1 MALVCNE
8 SSTRDLVLHMLLAS
22 DDKCVS
28 FDGMA
33 VSEIDSDGMEREWGS
48 KYPVAVLPLRQLDHP
63 VVDYSTAVKAEGITT
78 EAEALVCSIVGVA
91 PAVVHDVMAV
101 HVGDPANWRAALAR
115 LLLTSKAARHGV
127 LIVEESP
134 HTRDIIDV
142 LLAVRPW
149 IQPTVIVLS
158 ADAAACTKAIRRLY
172 ASFVKELEAYRMV
185 SLQDAD
191 HPTPPRD
198 GFFSS
203 THCPCGSALQADTSG
218 ALLPR
223 CHRCSS
229 GALGGWRCTAC
240 PYAVCIRCL
249 DSERFV
255 EARVA
260 EGRDDSYTLAMSA
273 PAAMQLVAPDV
284 VGLVLRFA
292 CATVCEAHTAGS
304 VCRSWRKGLLAD
316 EELWAVFFVQR
327 WPDRRVPRRTTSTLY
342 RARVLAELRASGR
355 ESLEDYRTASTSA
368 TLARNSTASTGS
380 MPTVEAKP
388 SSLFTPIEEC
398 EFAFKCPMIF
408 SALRPLQRELGI
420 SGAPAEVRFCDV
432 CTKKVY
438 EVRSQAELE
447 HHRSLGN
454 CVSFKRENTAP
465 KVSVQGHTQYVIYGD
480 AADGGQAANR
490 LLRQISTALEVM
502 IAAGWPRQRSS
513 VDQLGQFKVNWM
525 DGVLGLESR
534 YTQGAS
540 ASIHVVL
547 DTPSNRPIR
556 AAVLSL
562 HVDNAV
568 LEDTAVFH
576 ARAIMDGLLA
586 SLSRGHWMGQMYQ
599 RPPPELRVIPLAE
612 RPPAQAACGLP
623 PSPPLPW

>member
-1 MALVCNE
+1 VALVCNE
-8 SSTRDLVLHMLLAS
+8 GSTCDLVRHMLLAP

-48 KYPVAVLPLRQLDHP
+48 KYPITVLPLHQLDHP
-63 VVDYSTAVKAEGITT
+63 MVDYSTAAKAEGITA
-78 EAEALVCSIVGVA
+78 EAEELVCSIVGVA
-91 PAVVHDVMAV
+91 PAVVHDVTAV
-101 HVGDPANWRAALAR
+101 HVGDPSNWRAALAR
-115 LLLTSKAARHGV
+115 LLLTSKPARHGV

-142 LLAVRPW
+142 LLAARPW

-158 ADAAACTKAIRRLY
+158 ADAAACTKADRRLY

-191 HPTPPRD
+191 QSTPSRD

-203 THCPCGSALQADTSG
+203 THCPCGSALQADTTG
-218 ALLPR
+218 TLLPR

-260 EGRDDSYTLAMSA
+260 EGHDDSYALAMSA
-273 PAAMQLVAPDV
+273 PAAVQLVVPDV

-292 CATVCEAHTAGS
+292 CATVGQAHRVGS

-316 EELWAVFFVQR
+316 EELWAVFFARR
-327 WPDRRVPRRTTSTLY
+327 WPDRRMPRRTTSTLY

-355 ESLEDYRTASTSA
+355 ESLEDYRAASTAA
-368 TLARNSTASTGS
+368 TLACNVAAAAPTASMS
-380 MPTVEAKP
+380 AVEAKP
-388 SSLFTPIEEC
+388 PSLFTPIEEC
-398 EFAFKCPMIF
+398 EFAFKCPLMF

-454 CVSFKRENTAP
+454 CVSFMSENTAP
-465 KVSVQGHTQYVIYGD
+465 NVSVEGHTRYVIYGD

-490 LLRQISTALEVM
+490 LLRQIATALEVM
-502 IAAGWPRQRSS
+502 IAAGDVQRQHSS
-513 VDQLGQFKVNWM
+513 SANQVGQPKVNWM
-525 DGVLGLESR
+525 DGVVELECR
-534 YTQGAS
+534 YGQGAS

-547 DTPSNRPIR
+547 DTPPNRSIR
-556 AAVLSL
+556 ALVLSL

-568 LEDTAVFH
+568 VVH
-576 ARAIMDGLLA
+576 ATTIMDGLLA
-586 SLSRGHWMGQMYQ
+586 SLRRECWMGQMYE
-599 RPPPELRVIPLAE
+599 RPPPKLRVIPLAG